1 MATMKNRR
9 LTQLILTIV
18 LSPLFVIALA
28 NVIILTT
35 TRGLVHSDVASITPG
50 RIGLVPGCPP
60 TVTNG
65 TPNTYFEQRMDAAA
79 RLVRAGKVDLLL
91 LSGTTDVGYDEPA
104 AMKAALLKRGVTAEH
119 LRLDDQGNRTLE
131 SLINVRQRYRGRPI
145 VIITQRS
152 HARRALYLAAHLAI
166 DAVAYNAET
175 DSFNDTIILT
185 LRESLARVR
194 AILDVYWPQL
204 G

>member
-1 MATMKNRR
+1 MKNRR
-9 LTQLILTIV
+9 LTQVILTIV

-35 TRGLVHSDVASITPG
+35 TRGLVHNDVKSITPG

-79 RLVRAGKVDLLL
+79 RLVKASKVDFLV
-91 LSGTTDVGYDEPA
+91 LSGATDGGYNEPA
-104 AMKAALLKRGVTAEH
+104 AMKAALLKRGVTAKYLH
-119 LRLDDQGNRTLE
+119 LDDEGNRTLA
-131 SLINVRQRYRGRPI
+131 SLTNVRQRYQGRPI

-152 HARRALYLAAHLAI
+152 HARRALYLASHLAI
-166 DAVAYNAET
+166 DAIAYNAESE
-175 DSFNDTIILT
+175 SFNDTLILT

-194 AILDVYWPQL
+194 AILDVYWPQTS
-204 G
+204 